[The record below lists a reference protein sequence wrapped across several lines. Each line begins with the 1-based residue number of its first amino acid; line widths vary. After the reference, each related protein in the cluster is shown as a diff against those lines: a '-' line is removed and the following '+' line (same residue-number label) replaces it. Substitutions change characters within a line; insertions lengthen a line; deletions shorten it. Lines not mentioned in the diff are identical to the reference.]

1 MKRFPLSTLHNHIS
15 APRSNFDMVDTD
27 SESSHRALFVETN
40 AASDL
45 PERTLYRVVTRCCIR
60 KVESIQPSIHAS
72 VSPLPRP
79 GANHT

>member
-45 PERTLYRVVTRCCIR
+45 PERTLHRVVTLLGGGRPAIAHACRRQHCITMSSCEAEL
-60 KVESIQPSIHAS
+60 V
-72 VSPLPRP
+72 
-79 GANHT
+79 